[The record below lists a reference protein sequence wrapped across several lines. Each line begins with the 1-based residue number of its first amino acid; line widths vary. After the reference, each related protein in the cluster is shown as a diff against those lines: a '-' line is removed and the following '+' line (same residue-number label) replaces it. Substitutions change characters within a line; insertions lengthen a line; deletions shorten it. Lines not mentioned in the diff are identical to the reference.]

1 MKRPLIASSND
12 NAGTVY
18 IDEHRYSNGDGN
30 YSFAECDDDYNYR
43 TLAVPRNASHKAM
56 SPYRS
61 ASTHATLRGVSCS
74 YARDHLRNEAGI
86 DQRLI
91 NS

>member
-43 TLAVPRNASHKAM
+43 
-56 SPYRS
+56 
-61 ASTHATLRGVSCS
+61 
-74 YARDHLRNEAGI
+74 
-86 DQRLI
+86 
-91 NS
+91 